1 MTKREIRRR
10 LKEYFGNI
18 SNQVLFGKADG
29 KMLVDI
35 EYEDFHSEPR
45 VKAEIRQI
53 VGKDVTICIKRNC
66 SAALMRNI
74 NYLLYG
80 NIDDLRFHLMETL
93 EMP

>member
-18 SNQVLFGKADG
+18 SNQILFGKADG
-29 KMLVDI
+29 KLLIDI
-35 EYEDFHSEPR
+35 EYEDFRCEPV

-53 VGKDVTICIKRNC
+53 VGEDVYLNVKRNC
-66 SAALMRNI
+66 SETLMQQVY
-74 NYLLYG
+74 YLLYG